1 MRTLAVGAVLA
12 GVLVVAGSRSTDPLH
27 SVPDE
32 ATLAVAARTPVT
44 PAPSQDVAPATLNEV
59 VQRYCVVCH
68 NDQLM
73 TGNVSFQALDV
84 ERAAEN
90 PSVAERMIRKLRAGM
105 MPPPG
110 MPRPG
115 GDTLQVLVETL
126 EARVDAAARSAPN
139 LGERRFTRLTREE
152 YERVVKD
159 LLDLDVDAARWL
171 PTDVKVGVFDNTA
184 AAQTLSTTLL
194 DSFLRAASEVSR
206 MAVGDPSAVSVS
218 TKYKNRVEVSQHPWD
233 HVEGTPFGT
242 RGGMV
247 VEHVFPAD
255 GKYVFQI
262 ETALGGGNQ
271 TSMEDVVVT
280 VDGEQVALVMME
292 NNAGNAIPAVR
303 TEPIEVTA
311 GQHQVAA
318 AFVNL
323 IEGPYEDRFQPT
335 AWSWAGT
342 QGNDYGITGLT
353 HLTEL
358 IITGPEA
365 VEGISDT
372 PARQRIFTCHPAS
385 GAQEQRACAESITR
399 NLAGK
404 AYRRAVSDTD
414 VSDLMALYDATAPDE
429 GFEIGVRTV
438 LQGILASPEFV
449 FRFERQP
456 ENVQPGQAYRLSDVD
471 LATRLAFFLWASTPD
486 DELTQAAQAG
496 RLSNPQ
502 VLEQQVQRM
511 LADPRSEAM
520 GTRFLNQWLRLNDV
534 GKVWPEASMFPDFST
549 QLAQAMVDES
559 EMLFLHLIKEDK
571 SVLELFSANYTFLNE
586 RLADHYEIEGVAG
599 DEMRLVQYPNDNRRG
614 IFGHGSI
621 AQLTSMSDRTSPV
634 QRGKWVMEVLMG
646 TPPPPPP
653 PNVPAFEAS
662 PPAAAGRRLTT
673 RERME
678 RHRQSQVCNSCH
690 RFIDPIG
697 LALDNFDAVG
707 KWRIRE
713 NMAPLDT
720 RGMFY
725 DGTEISTP
733 GQLSD
738 VLLKRP
744 VPLVRNFTNR
754 LLSYAIGRPTEYY
767 DQPSV
772 RAITQAAEA
781 NGYKVNDLILGVVK
795 SDLFQMRQAQ
805 TTAN

>member
-1 MRTLAVGAVLA
+1 VLA
-12 GVLVVAGSRSTDPLH
+12 GVLVVAGSRSNELLH
-27 SVPDE
+27 SASDE
-32 ATLAVAARTPVT
+32 AALAVATRTPVT
-44 PAPSQDVAPATLNEV
+44 AAPSQDLAPATLNEV

-90 PSVAERMIRKLRAGM
+90 APVAERMIRKLRAGM

-110 MPRPG
+110 MPRPA

-126 EARVDAAARSAPN
+126 EARVDAGARSAPN

-152 YERVVKD
+152 YERVVHD
-159 LLDLDVDAARWL
+159 MLGLEVDASRWL
-171 PTDVKVGVFDNTA
+171 PTDVKVGTFDNTA
-184 AAQTLSTTLL
+184 AAQALSTTLL
-194 DSFLRAASEVSR
+194 DSFLRAAGEVSR
-206 MAVGDPSAVSVS
+206 MAVGDPSAVSIS
-218 TKYKNRVEVSQHPWD
+218 AKYKNRVEVSQHPWD
-233 HVEGTPFGT
+233 HIEGTPFGT

-271 TSMEDVVVT
+271 TSMEDVVVAI
-280 VDGEQVALVMME
+280 DGEQVALVMME

-323 IEGPYEDRFQPT
+323 IEGPYEDRFEPT

-365 VEGISDT
+365 VEGISES
-372 PARQRIFTCHPAS
+372 PSRQRIFSCHPTT
-385 GAQEQRACAESITR
+385 GAQERPCAEAITR
-399 NLAGK
+399 ELASK
-404 AYRRAVSDTD
+404 AYRRAATNDD
-414 VSDLMALYDATAPDE
+414 VADLMTLYDATAPDE

-456 ENVQPGQAYRLSDVD
+456 ENVQPGQAYRLSDED

-486 DELTQAAQAG
+486 EELTRLARAG
-496 RLSNPQ
+496 RLSNAD
-502 VLEQQVQRM
+502 VLEQQVDRM

-549 QLAQAMVDES
+549 QLADAMVRES
-559 EMLFLHLIKEDK
+559 EMLFLHLIEEDK

-586 RLADHYEIEGVAG
+586 RLAQHYEIEGVAG
-599 DEMRLVQYPNDNRRG
+599 EEMRLVQYPNDNRRG

-653 PNVPAFEAS
+653 PNVPAFVAS
-662 PPAAAGRRLTT
+662 PAAANGRRLTT

-678 RHRQSQVCNSCH
+678 AHRQSQVCNSCH

-725 DGTEISTP
+725 DGTAISTP

-754 LLSYAIGRPTEYY
+754 LLAYAIGRPTEYY
-767 DQPSV
+767 DQPAV
-772 RAITQAAEA
+772 RAITQATAA
-781 NGYKVNDLILGVVK
+781 NGYKVNDLIVEVVK